1 MGGLIVLSVVASV
14 LEAFGISMVLPV
26 FSGLLSG
33 DSFNDGRIQN
43 LLERSG
49 LETLDTFSILV
60 LITAVFFIKGGFS
73 FAIGLLIP
81 RLAIKI
87 EEDIRRT
94 LMSRILDAKWEIFHQ
109 AEIGRF
115 VNVLNKE
122 SQAIVTATKYFCRFI
137 TDLAEAVILV
147 VISLFLSP
155 LLVGS
160 GIFFGLFAVFATHF
174 LVKKTHDRRER
185 WVEVDNRL
193 NSVVIEN

>member
-160 GIFFGLFAVFATHF
+160 GIFLLAQEF
-174 LVKKTHDRRER
+174 L
-185 WVEVDNRL
+185 L
-193 NSVVIEN
+193 SLINS